1 MGNPNPLQKQLKKHY
16 TFCLEDQSQA
26 HRDPRHSETAIKTI
40 LQQPYYIIFEWTV
53 LLIKLNSS

>member
-26 HRDPRHSETAIKTI
+26 HRDPRHSETQYK
-40 LQQPYYIIFEWTV
+40 QYCNSPIISF
-53 LLIKLNSS
+53 LSGLYL